1 MLSQATTLVLGLLAA
16 TPSSGASLPSQP
28 QQAMAPIPP
37 PPPPLSFDA
46 HVHCFNPSRHPFKAS
61 RTYTPE
67 AAPLSALV
75 AASLA
80 DRIMI
85 VQASIED
92 GPANLIDNLRD
103 ARAQHPDKLFRGTVF
118 ADPEPGRGL
127 DALSAGDFAMLHD
140 LGVRSIRIH
149 GSYGGNG
156 ANASWVQ
163 EQFRRAAALDGV
175 ATHGWSVS
183 AQLPLAMWAAIG
195 EFLQH
200 DAALAGVAVVAD
212 HNGSATPEDVGSAE
226 FAAFL
231 RLLEAQ
237 TVHVKVGALHRR
249 SPEDIARMKA
259 VVEGFAA
266 SGPGMMV
273 WGSDWPHVDTTQGP
287 EVVSPPLVVDT
298 PAELRAIRSW
308 VSDEQWQRL
317 LVENPARLFDV

>member
-1 MLSQATTLVLGLLAA
+1 MFTQSTRIILGLLAA
-16 TPSSGASLPSQP
+16 TLSSGASLPSQP
-28 QQAMAPIPP
+28 QQPMAPIPP
-37 PPPPLSFDA
+37 LPPLSFDS
-46 HVHCFNPSRHPFKAS
+46 HVHCFNPSRHPFKPS
-61 RTYTPE
+61 RSYTPE

-75 AASLA
+75 ATSLA

-92 GPANLIDNLRD
+92 GPANLIDNLHD
-103 ARAQHPDKLFRGTVF
+103 ARAQHPEKLFRGTVF

-127 DALSAGDFAMLHD
+127 EGLSAEEFATLHD

-156 ANASWVQ
+156 NNASWVQ
-163 EQFRRAAALDGV
+163 DQFRRAAALNGV
-175 ATHGWSVS
+175 RTHGWSLS

-195 EFLQH
+195 DFLER
-200 DAALAGVAVVAD
+200 DENLAGVAVVAD

-226 FAAFL
+226 FDRFL
-231 RLLEAQ
+231 KLLEAQ
-237 TVHVKVGALHRR
+237 KVHVKVGALHRR
-249 SPEDIARMKA
+249 SPDDITRMRA

-273 WGSDWPHVDTTQGP
+273 WGSDWPHVDTTKGP
-287 EVVSPPLVVDT
+287 EVVSPPLKVDT

-308 VSDEQWQRL
+308 VSDEQWRRM
-317 LVENPARLFDV
+317 LVENPAKLFDV